1 MSTKF
6 KNIVLLAG
14 SVFALAACQ
23 GQNAGTDTSSES
35 DSQATSEASGDYI
48 GMITDEGGVDDRS
61 FNQSAWEGMQ
71 AWSEKTGNKYN
82 ITDQQIHLISYQ
94 TSILRARWL

>member
-23 GQNAGTDTSSES
+23 GQNAGTDSSS
-35 DSQATSEASGDYI
+35 
-48 GMITDEGGVDDRS
+48 
-61 FNQSAWEGMQ
+61 
-71 AWSEKTGNKYN
+71 
-82 ITDQQIHLISYQ
+82 
-94 TSILRARWL
+94 